1 MFVVVV
7 AAEYAWIDVIEI
19 WTIAVICIML
29 MGNAGINNA
38 VLARTAVNS
47 QVNNHVIDIRLD
59 AGKTKEKSISYV

>member
-1 MFVVVV
+1 MVVV

-47 QVNNHVIDIRLD
+47 QVNNHVVDIRLD
-59 AGKTKEKSISYV
+59 AGKTKEKSIS

>member
-1 MFVVVV
+1 MVVV

-47 QVNNHVIDIRLD
+47 QVNNHGADKIGISKQLAKRLR
-59 AGKTKEKSISYV
+59 KTMVL

>member
-1 MFVVVV
+1 MVVV

-59 AGKTKEKSISYV
+59 AGKTKEKSIS

>member
-1 MFVVVV
+1 MVVV

-47 QVNNHVIDIRLD
+47 HVNNHVIDIRLD
-59 AGKTKEKSISYV
+59 AGKTKEKSIS

>member
-7 AAEYAWIDVIEI
+7 AAEYAWIRVIEV

-29 MGNAGINNA
+29 MGNASINNA

-47 QVNNHVIDIRLD
+47 QVNNHVVDIRLD
-59 AGKTKEKSISYV
+59 AGKTKEKSIS